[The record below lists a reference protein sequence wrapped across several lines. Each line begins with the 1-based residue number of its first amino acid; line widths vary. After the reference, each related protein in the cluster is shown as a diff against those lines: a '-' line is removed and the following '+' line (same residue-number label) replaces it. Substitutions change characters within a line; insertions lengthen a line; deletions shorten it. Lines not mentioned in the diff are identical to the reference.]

1 MLYSIIFNLYNLFN
15 KPQIIDFKYLDNP
28 ISVSVEKIE
37 EDKKEYQAYLK
48 KLEEYKKLHYFNGE
62 EDKVIAKKLNRYLNS
77 TLESKGEYIV
87 KYSLSVG
94 IDPYLVTAVMLQ
106 ETGCAWT
113 CSNLTRTC
121 YNVGGNK
128 GTPSC
133 NGSSYRKFSSINEGI
148 RFAID
153 KLNSYYKKGLKT
165 PQQINPYYASDKTWY
180 VKINNYM
187 NKLKK

>member
-1 MLYSIIFNLYNLFN
+1 MLFTIIFNLYNLLN
-15 KPQIIDFKYLDNP
+15 KPQVIDYNYLNNS
-28 ISVSVEKIE
+28 INNSIE
-37 EDKKEYQAYLK
+37 NIQIERKEYEKVLKERQEYLK
-48 KLEEYKKLHYFNGE
+48 KHYFNGE
-62 EDKVIAKKLNRYLNS
+62 EDKQIARKINRYLNS
-77 TLESKGEYIV
+77 TLKNKGDYIV
-87 KYSLSVG
+87 EYSLKVG
-94 IDPYLVTAVMLQ
+94 IDPYLVSAVMLQ

-113 CSNLTRTC
+113 CSSLTRNC

-133 NGSSYRKFSSINEGI
+133 NGGSYRKFSSINEGI

-153 KLNSYYKKGLKT
+153 KLNSYYKRGLKT
-165 PQQINPYYASDKTWY
+165 PQAINPYYASDKTWY